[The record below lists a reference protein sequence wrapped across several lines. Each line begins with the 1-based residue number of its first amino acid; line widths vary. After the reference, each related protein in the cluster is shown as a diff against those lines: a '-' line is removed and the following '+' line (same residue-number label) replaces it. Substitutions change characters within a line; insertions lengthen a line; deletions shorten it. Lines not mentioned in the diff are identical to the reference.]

1 MSLADLIRKGPAAV
15 ARPAGEVSQLSQVSP
30 SQTGQ
35 KAKTLHPSA
44 RQTADVSQVSQLSP
58 SQTAENRESPV
69 SSPLNNNNSKV
80 IFYRALRARGETE
93 IAPFAT
99 ATVATL
105 ATVGEEQAISGE
117 FATATVAT
125 LATVA
130 RLWDIRTA
138 TGWLEVATCPPASLA
153 MMQARYPEAL
163 EILPAPEEEEDPG
176 TAFYHR
182 LFAGMDAPR
191 ASITL
196 SPEEAHQAVLAGLV
210 TPEDTRAYT
219 LLAYRTP
226 EGFGLMAIDK
236 ARWDGMQFLDI
247 LTAPESLQ

>member
-15 ARPAGEVSQLSQVSP
+15 TRSAGEVSQLSQVSP

-58 SQTAENRESPV
+58 SQTAENRESPD

-93 IAPFAT
+93 IAP
-99 ATVATL
+99 
-105 ATVGEEQAISGE
+105 

-163 EILPAPEEEEDPG
+163 EILPAPEEEDPG

-182 LFAGMDAPR
+182 LFAGLDAPR

-236 ARWDGMQFLDI
+236 ARWDGMQFLEI

>member
-15 ARPAGEVSQLSQVSP
+15 TRSAGEVSQLSQVSP

-69 SSPLNNNNSKV
+69 SSPLNNNSKV

-99 ATVATL
+99 ATVATV

-163 EILPAPEEEEDPG
+163 EILPAPEEEDPG
-176 TAFYHR
+176 TAFYRR

-219 LLAYRTP
+219 LLATVS
-226 EGFGLMAIDK
+226 G
-236 ARWDGMQFLDI
+236 
-247 LTAPESLQ
+247 

>member
-15 ARPAGEVSQLSQVSP
+15 TRSAGEVSQLSQVSP

-58 SQTAENRESPV
+58 SQTAENRESPD

-93 IAPFAT
+93 IAP
-99 ATVATL
+99 
-105 ATVGEEQAISGE
+105 

-163 EILPAPEEEEDPG
+163 EILPAPEEEDPG
-176 TAFYHR
+176 TAFYRR

>member
-15 ARPAGEVSQLSQVSP
+15 TRSAGEVSQLSQVSP
-30 SQTGQ
+30 SQT
-35 KAKTLHPSA
+35 
-44 RQTADVSQVSQLSP
+44 
-58 SQTAENRESPV
+58 AENRESPD

-93 IAPFAT
+93 IAP
-99 ATVATL
+99 
-105 ATVGEEQAISGE
+105 

-163 EILPAPEEEEDPG
+163 EILPAPEEEDPG

-182 LFAGMDAPR
+182 LFAGLDAPR

>member
-58 SQTAENRESPV
+58 SQTAENRESPD

-93 IAPFAT
+93 IAP
-99 ATVATL
+99 
-105 ATVGEEQAISGE
+105 

-163 EILPAPEEEEDPG
+163 EILPAPEEEDPG

-182 LFAGMDAPR
+182 LFAGLDAPR

>member
-69 SSPLNNNNSKV
+69 SSPLNNNSKV

-99 ATVATL
+99 ATVATV

-163 EILPAPEEEEDPG
+163 EILPAPEEEDPG
-176 TAFYHR
+176 TAFYRR

-219 LLAYRTP
+219 LLATVS
-226 EGFGLMAIDK
+226 G
-236 ARWDGMQFLDI
+236 
-247 LTAPESLQ
+247 

>member
-15 ARPAGEVSQLSQVSP
+15 TRSAGEVSQLSQVSP

-58 SQTAENRESPV
+58 SQTAENRESPD

-93 IAPFAT
+93 IAP
-99 ATVATL
+99 
-105 ATVGEEQAISGE
+105 

-163 EILPAPEEEEDPG
+163 EILPAPEEEDPG

-182 LFAGMDAPR
+182 LFAGLDAPR

>member
-58 SQTAENRESPV
+58 SQTAENRESPD

-93 IAPFAT
+93 IAP
-99 ATVATL
+99 
-105 ATVGEEQAISGE
+105 

-163 EILPAPEEEEDPG
+163 EILPAPEEEDPG
-176 TAFYHR
+176 TAFYRR

>member
-69 SSPLNNNNSKV
+69 SSPINNNNSKV

-125 LATVA
+125 VATVA
-130 RLWDIRTA
+130 RLWDIRTPG
-138 TGWLEVATCPPASLA
+138 GWLEVATCPPASLA

-163 EILPAPEEEEDPG
+163 EILPAPEEEDPG
-176 TAFYHR
+176 TAFYRR

-196 SPEEAHQAVLAGLV
+196 SPEEAHQGVLAGLV
-210 TPEDTRAYT
+210 TPEDTRTYT

-236 ARWDGMQFLDI
+236 ARWDGMQFLEI
-247 LTAPESLQ
+247 LTTSGSLQ

>member
-15 ARPAGEVSQLSQVSP
+15 TRSAGEVSQLSQVSP

-105 ATVGEEQAISGE
+105 ATV
-117 FATATVAT
+117 
-125 LATVA
+125 A

-163 EILPAPEEEEDPG
+163 EILPAPEEEDPG

-182 LFAGMDAPR
+182 LFAGLDAPR

>member
-1 MSLADLIRKGPAAV
+1 MSLADLIRKGPAGA

-44 RQTADVSQVSQLSP
+44 RLKAGESQESQLSM
-58 SQTAENRESPV
+58 SQTPV
-69 SSPLNNNNSKV
+69 NHHPPALPSYNNNNNKV
-80 IFYRALRARGETE
+80 IIYSDTRAGEKNELT
-93 IAPFAT
+93 PFAT
-99 ATVATL
+99 VTVATL
-105 ATVGEEQAISGE
+105 ATVS
-117 FATATVAT
+117 
-125 LATVA
+125 

-163 EILPAPEEEEDPG
+163 EILPAPEEEEDPAA
-176 TAFYHR
+176 AFYRR

-196 SPEEAHQAVLAGLV
+196 SPAEAHQAVIAGLV
-210 TPEDTRAYT
+210 TPEDTRLYT

-247 LTAPESLQ
+247 LTAPEGLQ

>member
-1 MSLADLIRKGPAAV
+1 VSLADLIRKGPAAV
-15 ARPAGEVSQLSQVSP
+15 TRSAGEVSQLSQVSP

-69 SSPLNNNNSKV
+69 SSPINNNNSGV

-99 ATVATL
+99 ATVAT
-105 ATVGEEQAISGE
+105 
-117 FATATVAT
+117 VAT
-125 LATVA
+125 DTVS

-176 TAFYHR
+176 TALYRR

-219 LLAYRTP
+219 LLAYRIP

-236 ARWDGMQFLDI
+236 ARWDGMQFLEI